1 MEKKERRQ
9 LGMGKWEPVYWA
21 AAMIPF
27 AISLVFYQKLPE
39 QVPTQWGW
47 EGQVRGYSGRFMA
60 CFGIPAFMLVME
72 LLIAAAFRLD
82 PKWKNIRRSGVLGQL
97 SRWFLVVLRI
107 LVQAVITAAG
117 LGQPVD
123 VSRIVSMFI
132 GFAILVMG
140 NYLPRCRYNFTMGI
154 RTPWTLNDEKNW
166 NKTHRIAGF
175 FWTAGGILMVV
186 LGYFRMAV
194 LYFAVLAVIV
204 LVPVGYSYVLYRRES
219 VGRRGRRGR
228 LIYPI
233 LLNIKKI
240 ISWK

>member
-9 LGMGKWEPVYWA
+9 LGMGKWESVYWA

-97 SRWFLVVLRI
+97 SRWFLVVLGI

-219 VGRRGRRGR
+219 V
-228 LIYPI
+228 
-233 LLNIKKI
+233 
-240 ISWK
+240 